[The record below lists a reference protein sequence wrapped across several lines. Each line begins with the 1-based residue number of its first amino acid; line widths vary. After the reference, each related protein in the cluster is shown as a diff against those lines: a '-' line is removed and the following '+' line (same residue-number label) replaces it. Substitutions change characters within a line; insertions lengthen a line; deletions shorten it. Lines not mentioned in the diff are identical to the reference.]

1 MVIRGVPDATISSS
15 LFKYAVCFL
24 YTMKFP
30 SFSGYSSHTPLF
42 HILGAFSSDSNKNPT
57 FALGV
62 PATMNFEFPYCPRIT
77 GMILLIIPS
86 STS

>member
-1 MVIRGVPDATISSS
+1 MIRGVPDATISSF
-15 LFKYAVCFL
+15 LLRYAVCFL
-24 YTMKFP
+24 YTIKFP

-42 HILGAFSSDSNKNPT
+42 HIFGAFSNDSKRNPT

-62 PATMNFEFPYCPRIT
+62 PATMNFESPFCPRIT
-77 GMILLIIPS
+77 GIILLIIPS